1 MNNSTM
7 SCLSF
12 IIHINLQFC
21 KSILSSSLLFHNF
34 TQTE

>member
-1 MNNSTM
+1 MAM
-7 SCLSF
+7 SCLSI

-34 TQTE
+34 IKRE